1 MKAFKFLKVDWLR
14 CKSQLRILALFPVL
28 GVVLVFGG
36 MENELF
42 INAYVVFGAIV
53 FTTQPFNMET
63 MSESGFINMLPG
75 TKRDRVSGRYL
86 FGLVLIVASVLMG
99 LAIVTIINIKN
110 NTSLV
115 PALEISCILFGC
127 AMVTCSLQYILFYLI
142 GKGKSNQ
149 MMAIIRMIPAFL
161 MFFLGTFLSEWVK
174 SGEGANLKWVMER
187 QAELS
192 ILCVL
197 IGFFVYFVGI
207 SVSSWIIE
215 KKDFA

>member
-14 CKSQLRILALFPVL
+14 CKSQLRVMALFPL
-28 GVVLVFGG
+28 LAIALVFGG
-36 MENELF
+36 MGNELF
-42 INAYVVFGAIV
+42 VSAYVVFGAIV
-53 FTTQPFNMET
+53 FSTQPFNMET

-86 FGLVLIVASVLMG
+86 FGLVLVVTSVLVG
-99 LAIVTIINIKN
+99 LAIVTILNIKN

-161 MFFLGTFLSEWVK
+161 MFFLGTYLSDWVK
-174 SGEGANLKWVMER
+174 DGEGANLKWVLGR

-197 IGFFVYFVGI
+197 IGFFIYFVGI
-207 SVSSWIIE
+207 SISCWIIE
-215 KKDFA
+215 KRDFA